1 MHIFEVP
8 LEKGEINSFLLMS
21 CIAQCLEIK
30 SHSKISWFE
39 CYIKQNNVDWKL
51 LDSWKQ
57 VIQ

>member
-39 CYIKQNNVDWKL
+39 CYIKQTNVDWKL
-51 LDSWKQ
+51 LDS
-57 VIQ
+57 